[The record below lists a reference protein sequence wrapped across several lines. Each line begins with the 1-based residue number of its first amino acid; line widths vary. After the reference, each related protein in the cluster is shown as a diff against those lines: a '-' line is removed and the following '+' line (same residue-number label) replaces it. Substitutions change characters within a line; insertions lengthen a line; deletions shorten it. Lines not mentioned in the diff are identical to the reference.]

1 MSVPVIYNLRSIRAR
16 WGSTLVAVAGIAGV
30 VAVFVAMLSMA
41 QGFRKTLVSSGSTR
55 NAMVRRGGANSEM
68 ESVVTLNQVKIIQD
82 GPGVVRRADGR
93 PLVSPEAVVIA
104 AFHHRATDS
113 DALAQIRGLSPIA
126 LEVHEGVRVV
136 RGRFFEPGQPELV
149 VGRNAHN
156 MYTGLELG
164 DEIKFGGRAW
174 RVVGWMD
181 AGGTSFDSEVWADSD
196 LLLQT
201 YQRPTWVFSSCTLRL
216 TSPDALGDFQ
226 RAIEG
231 DPRLNLQAD
240 RETDYF
246 AKQSRAVAT
255 MITVLGYLVAFVMGV
270 GAVFGA
276 LNTMYSAIA
285 ARTREIA
292 TLRALGFSGGD
303 VMLSMVV
310 ESLVIAAIGGILG
323 CILVQ
328 PINGHTTS
336 TINWQTMSQLAFAF
350 QVTPRLMVQGFLFA
364 LFMGAIGGFLPAL
377 RASRI
382 PVASALRE
390 L

>member
-1 MSVPVIYNLRSIRAR
+1 MAVPVIYNLRSIRVR

-41 QGFRKTLVSSGSTR
+41 QGFRKTLVASGSPR
-55 NAMVRRGGANSEM
+55 NAMVRRGGASAEM
-68 ESVVTLNQVKIIQD
+68 ESVLYLSQVKIIQD
-82 GPGVVRRADGR
+82 APGIVRRADGQ
-93 PLVSPEAVVIA
+93 PLVSPEAVVVA

-113 DALAQIRGLSPIA
+113 DALAQVRGLSPIA
-126 LEVHEGVRVV
+126 LEVHDGVRIV

-149 VGRNAHN
+149 VGRNAYT

-164 DEIKFGGRAW
+164 SEVKMGGRTW
-174 RVVGWMD
+174 RVVGLMD
-181 AGGTSFDSEVWADSD
+181 AGGTAFDSELWADSD

-201 YQRPTWVFSSCTLRL
+201 YQRPTWVFSSCTARL
-216 TSPDALGDFQ
+216 IGPDALGDFR
-226 RAIEG
+226 RALEG
-231 DPRLNLQAD
+231 DPRLTIQAD
-240 RETDYF
+240 RETDYY
-246 AKQSRAVAT
+246 AKQSIAVAT
-255 MITVLGYLVAFVMGV
+255 MITVLGYLVAFIMGI

-303 VMLSMVV
+303 VMMSMVV
-310 ESLVIAAIGGILG
+310 ESLVIAAIGGVLG

-328 PINGHTTS
+328 PVNGHTTS

-350 QVTPRLMVQGFLFA
+350 QITPRLLVQGMVFA
-364 LFMGAIGGFLPAL
+364 LLMGAVGGFIPAL
-377 RASRI
+377 RASRM
-382 PVASALRE
+382 PVATALRE